1 VEECPGRDAF
11 RRPSAEVAML
21 PCLLVCAAISTGQV
35 SPPATDTTPAAVPA
49 PATPERWLLMKTL
62 QGTWPGWCLDSER
75 LQVSGWTDMSF
86 TGSSDHVSNLPLG
99 FNYRANEFLLE
110 QNWIRFEQR
119 VITENT
125 TQPTFGFRTDWILP
139 GSDYRFTLPRG
150 IFNSQLTADNGEP
163 ALYGIDPIDFYAEAN
178 FPTVARGLDV
188 KVGRFFA
195 LFGIESNA
203 AVDNVLL
210 SHTYTFIYD
219 PFTHTGALATLNLT
233 PAWTV
238 QACVC
243 TGCDLFFGPEV
254 NPTFLGSIKWAP
266 PGGRDSALFNVIL
279 GKGRFDQ
286 QHNFHNPQVFDL
298 TYVHKI
304 NSRLTYSCEGL
315 FGYTDSVPDIGTAYW
330 AGIINYLTFDLTPRL
345 SATTRLEFFD
355 DAQGQRTGFRG
366 LYTSLTTGLNFR
378 PRKDIIIR
386 PELRYD
392 DNTESRPFED
402 RHGLFTAACD
412 VIVRW

>member
-1 VEECPGRDAF
+1 
-11 RRPSAEVAML
+11 ML
-21 PCLLVCAAISTGQV
+21 PCLLVCAAICTGQV
-35 SPPATDTTPAAVPA
+35 SPGATDTPAAAPA
-49 PATPERWLLMKTL
+49 SATPERWLFMKAL

-75 LQVSGWTDMSF
+75 LQLSGWTDISF
-86 TGSSDHVSNLPLG
+86 TGSSDRVSNLPMG

-110 QNWIRFEQR
+110 QNWVRFEQQ
-119 VITENT
+119 VITDNT

-163 ALYGIDPIDFYAEAN
+163 ARYGIDPIDFYAEAN

-188 KVGRFFA
+188 KLGRFFC

-203 AVDNVLL
+203 AVDNALL
-210 SHTYTFIYD
+210 SHGYTFIYD
-219 PFTHTGALATLNLT
+219 PFTHTGTVATLKLT
-233 PAWTV
+233 DAWTA
-238 QACVC
+238 QAGVV
-243 TGCDLFFGPEV
+243 TGSDMFVGPEM
-254 NPTFLGSIKWAP
+254 NATFLGGVKWTST
-266 PGGRDSALFNVIL
+266 GSRDSVSFNVIL

-304 NSRLTYSCEGL
+304 NPRLTYSFEGL
-315 FGYTDSVPDIGTAYW
+315 FGYTDSVPEIGTAYW
-330 AGIINYLTFDLTPRL
+330 AGIVNYLTCDLTPRL
-345 SATTRLEFFD
+345 SGTTRLEFFD

-366 LYTSLTTGLNFR
+366 LYTALTAGLNFR

-392 DNTESRPFED
+392 YNAESRPFED
-402 RHGLFTAACD
+402 QHGLFTAACD
-412 VIVRW
+412 VILRW